1 MPGGDHGHG
10 DSGGWDSDGG
20 FGGPA
25 PAAEGPATQWKT
37 LGSPLSAL
45 EVRERIRRALKAKP
59 PFTTGAVF
67 SGTEGRQ
74 GFVVRGKVGKRVVI
88 GEVSLAGHRSMRRCP
103 RKQSGR
109 TPRQCSNG
117 FGESY
122 ARQEQ
127 ARAARMAVWI
137 RVEVDDA
144 DEYSE

>member
-88 GEVSLAGHRSMRRCP
+88 GEVSLAGWDGGTQIHEALPAEAKRENAEAVLEWLRRVL
-103 RKQSGR
+103 R
-109 TPRQCSNG
+109 
-117 FGESY
+117 
-122 ARQEQ
+122 
-127 ARAARMAVWI
+127 
-137 RVEVDDA
+137 
-144 DEYSE
+144 